1 MTDLTHGKQRGLRC
15 VADESGTFKVK
26 VVRERPPAKGLVAAR
41 HGVAL
46 AQVLRPPWRPR

>member
-15 VADESGTFKVK
+15 VADESGTFNLKVA
-26 VVRERPPAKGLVAAR
+26 RERPPAKGPVAAR